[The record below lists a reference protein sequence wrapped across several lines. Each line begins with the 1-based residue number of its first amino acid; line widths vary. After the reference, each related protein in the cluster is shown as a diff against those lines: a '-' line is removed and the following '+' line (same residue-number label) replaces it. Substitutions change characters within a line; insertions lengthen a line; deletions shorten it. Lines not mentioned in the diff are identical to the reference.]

1 MTTTSTLDPVNA
13 RVKAMWSAGDFG
25 RIARS
30 YERGAADFI
39 ARIGIRAGERVLD
52 VACGSGNLTLP
63 TARAGARVIGV
74 DIAPNLVAQ
83 ARARAAAEGLDIQ
96 IDEGDCEA
104 LPYPDDSFDTVTSMF
119 GAMFAPH
126 PERAAAEMVRVCRPG
141 GRIAMANWTA
151 AGFAGQMFKVVA
163 THVPPPPDVPPPLL
177 WGDEATVRERFKN
190 AAADIKLTRHL
201 IDLEYPFPP
210 AEVVEHFRLYFGPTV
225 NAFAALDAAGQEALR
240 RDLIAHWSKH
250 NHAPGAATHVQSE
263 YLEVLITRR

>member
-1 MTTTSTLDPVNA
+1 MSTVSRLDPANA

-39 ARIGIRAGERVLD
+39 ARLGLRAGERVLD

-63 TARAGARVIGV
+63 AARAGACVTGI

-83 ARARAAAEGLDIQ
+83 ARQRAAAEGLDVR

-104 LPYPDDSFDTVTSMF
+104 LPYADGGFDTVSSMF

-126 PERAAAEMVRVCRPG
+126 PERAAAEMLRVCRAG

-151 AGFAGQMFKVVA
+151 AGFAGQMFKIVA
-163 THVPPPPDVPPPLL
+163 GHVPPPTDVPSPLL
-177 WGDEATVRERFKN
+177 WGDEAVVYERFKH
-190 AAADIKLTRHL
+190 AADVKLTRRL
-201 IDLEYPFPP
+201 IDLEYAIAP
-210 AEVVEHFRLYFGPTV
+210 ADVVDHFRRYFGPTV

-240 RDLIAHWSKH
+240 RDLTAHWSQY
-250 NHAPGAATHVQSE
+250 NRAGNNGGTHVQSE
-263 YLEVLITRR
+263 YLEVVVTHG

>member
-1 MTTTSTLDPVNA
+1 MSTATAVDPVNA

-39 ARIGIRAGERVLD
+39 ARLGIRAGERVLD
-52 VACGSGNLTLP
+52 VACGSGNVTLP
-63 TARAGARVIGV
+63 AARAGGRVIGI

-83 ARARAAAEGLDIQ
+83 ARERAAAEGFDLQ

-104 LPYPDDSFDTVTSMF
+104 LPYADGAFDTVTSMF

-126 PERAAAEMVRVCRPG
+126 PERAAAEMVRVCRSG

-163 THVPPPPDVPPPLL
+163 AHVPPPPDVPSPLL

-190 AAADIKLTRHL
+190 AAANVELTRHL
-201 IDLEYPFPP
+201 IDLEYTTAPE
-210 AEVVEHFRLYFGPTV
+210 EVVEHFRLYFGPTV
-225 NAFAALDAAGQEALR
+225 KAFAALDAAGQDALR
-240 RDLIAHWSKH
+240 RDLTAHWSKH
-250 NHAPGAATHVQSE
+250 NRAAAGATRVQSE
-263 YLEVLITRR
+263 YLQVLVTRG